1 MKHWLVF
8 AMLAAA
14 ACDKT
19 SDLPAM
25 QHEMAGLVKNY
36 SVRFDE
42 LEKRGSELTRRLK
55 DQPAEAPG
63 LVEANNTLAEAGN
76 QFRGLHDILGRV
88 PNEIKAATS
97 AGKPDQL
104 RQIADSL
111 TGNATEKT
119 PPVDL
124 ELELGRVMD
133 ALQARLEHGYVEINT
148 DLDAVDSALWL
159 AERAVVNPRP
169 VEPKKV
175 DAPPAAPAAPGT
187 TTPAVPAAP
196 AGTEGASGAASP
208 PTR

>member
-76 QFRGLHDILGRV
+76 LFRGLHDILGRV

-111 TGNATEKT
+111 TGNATEKA

-133 ALQARLEHGYVEINT
+133 ALEARLEHGYVEINA

-159 AERAVVNPRP
+159 AERAAATPKP
-169 VEPKKV
+169 AEPKKA
-175 DAPPAAPAAPGT
+175 DAPAPTPAPPATTTPAAPAP
-187 TTPAVPAAP
+187 
-196 AGTEGASGAASP
+196 TEGASA